1 MAEPSPELRTVIVER
16 DIAYPP
22 EQVWRAITQPHLIE
36 EWLKMKPDF
45 AAEIDRPYRLTADWG
60 AVEGRVLAAEPPR
73 TLSYTWSAFGLDSVV
88 TYTLTP
94 TPRGTLLRVEQAG
107 FPATMEYAYQGALQA
122 WPGHLEAIEAVLGKA
137 A

>member
-1 MAEPSPELRTVIVER
+1 MAVPTSELRTVVVER

-22 EQVWRAITQPHLIE
+22 EKIWRALTQPHLIE

-45 AAEIDRPYRLTADWG
+45 KPVVDQPYKLTADWG
-60 AVEGRVLAAEPPR
+60 SVEGKVLESDPPR

-94 TPRGTLLRVEQAG
+94 TPKGTLLRVEQSG
-107 FPATMEYAYQGALQA
+107 FPTTMENAYQGTKQA
-122 WPGHLEAIEAVLGKA
+122 WPEYLRAIEELLAKEE
-137 A
+137 